1 MSDHGAS
8 IARLTTFTALA
19 AFATVHWSH
28 LVVAPPAGRLVL
40 AVAIVAV
47 AASVLELLSRLVVGR
62 RAPAL
67 AAAVCLAAAT
77 LVMIA
82 IGIPGRLLWPAGW
95 GELASNVD
103 FGLDGLA
110 GEIDYPYAEGN
121 AWSRLVILAAAPLTM
136 VLAAA
141 SAFWPA
147 REAVRRRLR
156 LAGLAILVAAYA
168 TAVAAVP
175 PEAPLLDGAILLLL
189 VGAWL
194 WLPAVRWREAAIAA
208 ALLAIAGAVAVPAA
222 AQLDSGKP
230 WFDYRSWVLR
240 TAEGKTFGWEHSYGP
255 IDWDRDGT
263 RMLSVESAE
272 ANYWKTVVLDRFDG
286 IRWTRSPESNA
297 GSRVLDGETTIARDD
312 DGRPRG
318 ADDEWVRRM
327 TFSVGNLTSD
337 IVVGAGTPLRVE
349 GLGGVISA
357 PDGTTATDNMLLE
370 NGDAYRVTAYVPDP
384 TATRMRIAPQQ
395 YDPALAR
402 YTRVELPSGSA
413 ALNGADSPVVTV
425 PLRGEP
431 RREEVDRALADSPYR
446 QVHDLARGLVEGEPT
461 AYDATRAIQDHLRS
475 GEYSYSEVPPARS
488 YPLAAFLFEDQR
500 GYCQQFSGAMA
511 LMLRTV
517 GIPSRVVS
525 GFAPGTRDEET
536 GVFRVEDFDAH
547 SWVEVYFEEI
557 GWVAFDP
564 TPPSAPAA
572 SQQVSGF
579 PTSAASRAPQ
589 SPEAA
594 ELNEQGVEEETAAGS
609 RPRGGSGGAGG
620 LLAVPAGLAL
630 ALALGSAV
638 VGIRTIRHRRLPAAV
653 AVDAQLGELAAA
665 LERFGWRRSSGATLL
680 SLESRLRRSRRPAA
694 ARYLARMR
702 ALRYGS
708 ADGQPPTLTERR
720 ALRRDLAATRGLGGR
735 LRALLAI
742 PPGGPRVPR
751 SR

>member
-1 MSDHGAS
+1 MSERGAPF
-8 IARLTTFTALA
+8 ARVTTFTALA
-19 AFATVHWSH
+19 AFASVHWSG

-40 AVAIVAV
+40 AIAVVV
-47 AASVLELLSRLVVGR
+47 AAAAILELLSRLSLGR
-62 RAPAL
+62 RAPAI

-77 LVMIA
+77 LAMIA
-82 IGIPGRLLWPAGW
+82 IGIPARLLWPAGW
-95 GELASNVD
+95 GELASNID

-110 GEIDYPYAEGN
+110 GEVDYPYREGN

-136 VLAAA
+136 ALAAA
-141 SAFWPA
+141 CAFWPA
-147 REAVRRRLR
+147 RDIVRRRLR

-175 PEAPLLDGAILLLL
+175 PDAPLLDGAILLLL
-189 VGAWL
+189 VAAWL
-194 WLPAVRWREAAIAA
+194 WLPAVRWREAAMAA

-222 AQLDSGKP
+222 AQLDSGTP

-263 RMLSVESAE
+263 RMLSVESDE

-286 IRWTRSPESNA
+286 IRWTRSSESNA
-297 GSRVLDGETTIARDD
+297 GSRALDGETTISRG
-312 DGRPRG
+312 DGRLPRG
-318 ADDEWVRRM
+318 ADPDWIRRM

-349 GLGGVISA
+349 GLDGVISA

-384 TATRMRIAPQQ
+384 TATRMRIAPQE

-402 YTRVELPSGSA
+402 YTQIELPSGSA
-413 ALNGADSPVVTV
+413 ALNGAESPVVSV

-431 RREEVDRALADSPYR
+431 RSEDADGAIADSPYAR
-446 QVHDLARGLVEGEPT
+446 LHDLASDLAEGEPT
-461 AYDATRAIQDHLRS
+461 AYDATRAVQDHLRD
-475 GEYSYSEVPPARS
+475 EYTYSEVPPARS
-488 YPLAAFLFEDQR
+488 YPLAAFLFEDRR

-547 SWVEVYFEEI
+547 SWVEVYFEKI

-579 PTSAASRAPQ
+579 PTSASSRAPQ
-589 SPEAA
+589 SPGAA
-594 ELNEQGVEEETAAGS
+594 ELNEEDVAEEAAAGS

-630 ALALGSAV
+630 ALALGSAI
-638 VGIRTIRHRRLPAAV
+638 VGIRTIRHRRLPPAV

-665 LERFGWRRSSGATLL
+665 LERFGWRPSSGATLL

-694 ARYLARMR
+694 ARYLGRMR

-708 ADGQPPTLTERR
+708 AGGEPPSLNERR
-720 ALRRDLAATRGLGGR
+720 ALRRDLAAMRGLGGR

-742 PPGGPRVPR
+742 PPGGPRVPGPR
-751 SR
+751 